1 MISPPATSH
10 QSLATCHCIY
20 VLTTGGTIEKVY
32 SENSGSISN
41 TENKIDRYLRL
52 LRLTDI
58 EVNIVPLMNKDS
70 LEMTD
75 QDRVLIL
82 GMVRAILKENAP
94 IVITHGTD
102 TMVETGLY
110 LQRAL
115 PNLTTPIVLTG
126 AMTPLGFEGSDGLQ
140 NLTESLLAVQLLP
153 PGVYIVMH
161 GGVYPADRVRKDHA
175 LSRFV
180 CSDTRAQ

>member
-1 MISPPATSH
+1 MIPPPITH
-10 QSLATCHCIY
+10 QSLATRHCIY

-32 SENSGSISN
+32 AENSGSVLN

-52 LRLTDI
+52 LRLRDI

-94 IVITHGTD
+94 ILITHGTD
-102 TMVETGLY
+102 TMVETGVY

-115 PNLTTPIVLTG
+115 PDLKTPIVLTG

-140 NLTESLLAVQLLP
+140 NLTESLLAAQLLP
-153 PGVYIVMH
+153 PGVYIVIH
-161 GGVYPADRVRKDHA
+161 GSVFPADSVRKDHS
-175 LSRFV
+175 LGRFI
-180 CSDTRAQ
+180 SQNS